1 MAGVPL
7 GEGLERT
14 DLPGGTSLAIP
25 SVGAYFRRYWLAPA
39 LAATGF
45 GLAVTAFITGG
56 SALGVGAGAC
66 LVMSDLLWR
75 RSKRPTDSEF
85 EAWRAAVGEEL
96 WFRSAGGSDSDPD
109 GSPLPVVFGP
119 AARTGGARPAS
130 RWPGRVGGD
139 GVVRFE
145 AYRVAVFRIAAGRLW
160 WSVYHVD
167 GVAGRAWLEASYAA
181 APSALRGAEVG
192 VEPIPAPPGGPAVEL
207 QGRFFVLHGMAGPL
221 LRLQLDAIS
230 PSGSNAGAS
239 GIAPISAQLVASR
252 IERLLDAEAP
262 RGGAPAGR

>member
-1 MAGVPL
+1 
-7 GEGLERT
+7 
-14 DLPGGTSLAIP
+14 
-25 SVGAYFRRYWLAPA
+25 
-39 LAATGF
+39 
-45 GLAVTAFITGG
+45 
-56 SALGVGAGAC
+56 
-66 LVMSDLLWR
+66 
-75 RSKRPTDSEF
+75 
-85 EAWRAAVGEEL
+85 
-96 WFRSAGGSDSDPD
+96 
-109 GSPLPVVFGP
+109 
-119 AARTGGARPAS
+119 
-130 RWPGRVGGD
+130 
-139 GVVRFE
+139 VVRFE